1 MLRLLDESAL
11 APRKAH
17 KAADTSAAFHRVLP
31 ALLAMASS
39 PDRTVRAAA
48 MDAVQAL
55 AAAAK
60 PSSSHAEGTLTGM
73 PSHICM
79 HTAYAIAAA
88 HLQGALK
95 GPLEILRHGPS
106 NAQQT
111 HMDSATT
118 LGGWLGLQVAYM
130 QRQPSVTD

>member
-1 MLRLLDESAL
+1 MLRLLNEIAL

-31 ALLAMASS
+31 TLLAMASS
-39 PDRTVRAAA
+39 PNRTVRAAA

-60 PSSSHAEGTLTGM
+60 ASSSHADGTLTGM
-73 PSHICM
+73 PSQTCT

-88 HLQGALK
+88 HDARRPK
-95 GPLEILRHGPS
+95 GPLEISRRGPS

-111 HMDSATT
+111 HIESATT
-118 LGGWLGLQVAYM
+118 LCG
-130 QRQPSVTD
+130 